1 MSKDN
6 HNAPGE
12 FSQFEKEAM
21 RQRAKELKADL
32 KANKKREIG
41 EAVLL
46 EAIAAMPQSDRDIA
60 QRIHKIVSETT
71 PELWPKT
78 WYGMPAYANEDG
90 KVVFFFQG
98 AEKFEA
104 RYASFGFND
113 TAMLDDGNVW
123 PTAYAIKEL
132 SDTEEK
138 LIIELLQRAV
148 GRQG

>member
-6 HNAPGE
+6 HNEPGE

-32 KANKKREIG
+32 KANKRREIG